1 MRWNSFGGS
10 LVFATA
16 VALLLP
22 AFWLGLAPVLG
33 GRTAISIYLLGVAV
47 VYVTGLGKQSPLRWW
62 VAALVSCGAAALL
75 ALCASF
81 AALATGAA
89 LLVSAGRALLF
100 AVRPMRSL
108 AIEALLTSVGLLAAA
123 SVAGAGA
130 ISIAFGL
137 CAYLLVQS
145 AFFLIGAG
153 TKPRIAEP
161 EDRFDQARDRLL
173 GLLDEQA

>member
-10 LVFATA
+10 LAFATA
-16 VALLLP
+16 AALLLP

-47 VYVTGLGKQSPLRWW
+47 VYVAGLGKQSPLRWW

-75 ALCASF
+75 ALCTSF

-89 LLVSAGRALLF
+89 LLVSAGRVLLF

-108 AIEALLTSVGLLAAA
+108 AIESGPLSFPRATA
-123 SVAGAGA
+123 SVARL
-130 ISIAFGL
+130 SRSSM
-137 CAYLLVQS
+137 AYRTHSVRKV
-145 AFFLIGAG
+145 
-153 TKPRIAEP
+153 TVV
-161 EDRFDQARDRLL
+161 
-173 GLLDEQA
+173 